1 MLRRVALCWALA
13 ALAFAGTSSLAASAR
28 ASSAD
33 DLVAQAHE
41 HEAANDDAVAV
52 RRYTEALSID
62 ATHPAAWL
70 GLGALRM
77 RLGDAAEA
85 ERVYAAA
92 LERVPLLRAALHGR
106 AEARWALGRRAD
118 AERDLET
125 YFDLTGDV
133 PALRELAGWFGTE
146 GRAPAALATWRRVL
160 AVARDG
166 SDAALELEARRM
178 VRALVVLVDP
188 ADPASSPAG
197 PPDPT
202 RRIMAT
208 VARRGG

>member
-1 MLRRVALCWALA
+1 MVRRPALLSALGLVALMWAPA
-13 ALAFAGTSSLAASAR
+13 AR

-33 DLVAQAHE
+33 DLVAQARE
-41 HEAANDDAVAV
+41 HEAASDDAVAA
-52 RRYTEALSID
+52 RRYTEALTLD
-62 ATHPAAWL
+62 GTHAGAWL

-106 AEARWALGRRAD
+106 AEARWALGRHVD
-118 AERDLET
+118 AERDLDS
-125 YFDLTGDV
+125 YFELTGDV
-133 PALRELAGWFGTE
+133 PALRELAGWYGSE
-146 GRAPAALATWRRVL
+146 GRAPAALATWRRAL
-160 AVARDG
+160 SVART
-166 SDAALELEARRM
+166 SADASLEAEARRM

-188 ADPASSPAG
+188 ADPASAPAG

-202 RRIMAT
+202 RRLMAT